1 MFNIIIFVVTFLL
14 ALLSVAFFTLLERKF
29 LSLSQLRK
37 GPNKVGFFGILQ
49 PFADAVKLFTN
60 EIIVPIRRNKNFFLR
75 IAPLTLGLALIFW
88 LIIQLEFKYINVK
101 YRVIIFLVISGLR
114 VFPIFFAGWRSNRR
128 YAFLGSLRARAQT
141 ISYEISLIFFLLTIM
156 LLGNGY
162 LISSSGS
169 FPLGLLNLPL
179 LFMWLVTI
187 ISETNRAPFDFA
199 EGERELVSGFNIEY
213 RSGRFGLLFLAEMSN
228 ILFICILT
236 RALFFQCNVVPLFI
250 STALFVILFLS
261 TRTSYP
267 RLRYDLLI
275 TFFWLFLLPQRFFFF
290 GVVCLV

>member
-1 MFNIIIFVVTFLL
+1 MFNTIIFAVTFLL

-29 LSLSQLRK
+29 LSLRQLRK
-37 GPNKVGFFGILQ
+37 GPNKVGFFGVLQ
-49 PFADAVKLFTN
+49 PFADAIKLFRN
-60 EIIVPIRRNKNFFLR
+60 EIIVPVRSNKFFFLS

-88 LIIQLEFKYINVK
+88 LIIQLEFKYVNVK

-114 VFPIFFAGWRSNRR
+114 VFPVFFAGWRSNRS

-162 LISSSGS
+162 LISCWER
-169 FPLGLLNLPL
+169 FPLGVLNVPL
-179 LFMWLVTI
+179 LLTWLITI

-228 ILFICILT
+228 ILFMCILT
-236 RALFFQCNVVPLFI
+236 RALFFQCNMAILLV
-250 STALFVILFLS
+250 STCLFVLLFLS
-261 TRTSYP
+261 LRTSYP

-275 TFFWLFLLPQRFFFF
+275 TFFWLFLLPFRFFSFR
-290 GVVCLV
+290 VVCII

>member
-1 MFNIIIFVVTFLL
+1 VFNIIIFVVTFLL

-29 LSLSQLRK
+29 LSLRQLRK

-49 PFADAVKLFTN
+49 PFADAVKLYTN

-75 IAPLTLGLALIFW
+75 IAPLTLGLALVFW
-88 LIIQLEFKYINVK
+88 LIMQMEFKYINVK
-101 YRVIIFLVISGLR
+101 YRVMVFLVISGLR

-162 LISSSGS
+162 LIRSSGR

-179 LFMWLVTI
+179 LFM
-187 ISETNRAPFDFA
+187 
-199 EGERELVSGFNIEY
+199 
-213 RSGRFGLLFLAEMSN
+213 
-228 ILFICILT
+228 
-236 RALFFQCNVVPLFI
+236 
-250 STALFVILFLS
+250 
-261 TRTSYP
+261 
-267 RLRYDLLI
+267 
-275 TFFWLFLLPQRFFFF
+275 
-290 GVVCLV
+290 

>member
-1 MFNIIIFVVTFLL
+1 MGMFNIIIFVVTFLL

-29 LSLSQLRK
+29 LSLRQLRK

-75 IAPLTLGLALIFW
+75 IAPLTLGLALVFW
-88 LIIQLEFKYINVK
+88 LIMQLEFKYINVK

-114 VFPIFFAGWRSNRR
+114 VFPIFFAGWSSNRR

-141 ISYEISLIFFLLTIM
+141 ISYEISLIFFLLTII

-162 LISSSGS
+162 LIRSSGR

-179 LFMWLVTI
+179 LLMWLVTI

-213 RSGRFGLLFLAEMSN
+213 SSGRFGLLFLAEISN

-236 RALFFQCNVVPLFI
+236 RALFFQCNVIPLFI

-290 GVVCLV
+290 GVVC